1 MKKSN
6 QGFTLVE
13 LVVTIAVAS
22 IVMLAATTTL
32 TSYMRISKQG
42 ADINKQ
48 QNEVRV
54 VLEVME
60 RLASEKRITV
70 EKDVDERWRSS
81 SIVK

>member
-32 TSYMRISKQG
+32 NSYMRISKQG

>member
-1 MKKSN
+1 M
-6 QGFTLVE
+6 E

-32 TSYMRISKQG
+32 TSYMRISEQG

-48 QNEVRV
+48 QNEVRI

-60 RLASEKRITV
+60 RLASE
-70 EKDVDERWRSS
+70 
-81 SIVK
+81 